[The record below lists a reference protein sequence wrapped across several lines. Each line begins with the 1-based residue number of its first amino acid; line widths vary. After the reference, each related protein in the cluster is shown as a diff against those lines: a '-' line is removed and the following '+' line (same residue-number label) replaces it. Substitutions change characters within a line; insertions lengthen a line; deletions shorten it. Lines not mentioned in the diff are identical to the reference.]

1 MKHKEEITAKVLAN
15 LKFESLNPIQNAM
28 ISSDLKSSQIVL
40 LAPTGSGK
48 TVAFLLPLLHQ
59 LNAKADGVQAL
70 ILVPSRELALQIE
83 QVFRSMSSGFKVNC
97 CYGGHA
103 MKTERNNFS
112 EPPAVLIGTPGRIAA
127 HLRRGSF
134 DPESIHLLVLDEF
147 DKSLE
152 MGFSD
157 EMSAIIGRLPNIKKR
172 ILTSA
177 TQAIEIPDFAGVKN
191 PVTLNFLSEESRPNI
206 SVKAVRAK
214 ENDKL
219 GILIQ
224 LICYLGHEP
233 TLVFCNH
240 REAVDRISE
249 ILTDEGVVHD
259 TFHGGLEQDERER
272 ALLKFRNGSHQI
284 LITTDL
290 AARGLDIPEIKNIIH
305 YQGATTEEAFIHR
318 NGRTARMNTEG
329 TSWLV
334 LAEKE
339 SVPEFLPV
347 TPEFID
353 LPDEVAIP
361 EPPQWITLFIGAGKK
376 DKISKTDIVG
386 FLIQKGDL
394 QKEEI
399 GLISILDNASFVA
412 INRVKARH
420 TLAAIKNEK
429 VKNQKVRI
437 AISN

>member
-1 MKHKEEITAKVLAN
+1 MKQKEDITAKVLEN
-15 LKFESLNPIQNAM
+15 LKFGSLNEIQSAM
-28 ISSDLKSSQIVL
+28 ISNELKANNIVL

-48 TVAFLLPLLHQ
+48 TVAFLLPLLHH
-59 LNAKADGVQAL
+59 LNAKTTGVQAL
-70 ILVPSRELALQIE
+70 ILTPSRELSLQIE
-83 QVFRSMSSGFKVNC
+83 QVFRTMGSGFKVNC
-97 CYGGHA
+97 CYGGHP

-127 HLRRGSF
+127 HLRRSSF
-134 DPESIHLLVLDEF
+134 DPESVHLLVLDEF

-152 MGFSD
+152 LGFSD
-157 EMSAIIGRLPNIKKR
+157 EMSYIIGQLPRIKKR

-177 TQAIEIPDFAGVKN
+177 TQAIEIPEFSGVKN
-191 PVTLNFLSEESRPNI
+191 PVTLNYLTEENRPNI
-206 SVKAVRAK
+206 VIKAVRAK

-219 GILIQ
+219 DILIQ
-224 LICYLGHEP
+224 LVCHLGHEP

-249 ILTDEGVVHD
+249 ILTEEEVVHD

-290 AARGLDIPEIKNIIH
+290 ASRGLDIPEIKNIIH
-305 YQGATTEEAFIHR
+305 YQGANSEEAFIHR
-318 NGRTARMNTEG
+318 NGRTARMNDHG
-329 TSWLV
+329 TAWLV

-339 SVPEFLPV
+339 PIPDFLSIPPDFIKLPEQIRL
-347 TPEFID
+347 
-353 LPDEVAIP
+353 P
-361 EPPQWITLFIGAGKK
+361 EPPQWITLYIGAGKK

-386 FLIQKGDL
+386 FLIQKGNL

-399 GLISILDNASFVA
+399 GLITILDNAAFVA
-412 INRVKARH
+412 INRGKARR
-420 TLAAIKNEK
+420 TLASLKDEK

-437 AISN
+437 AISE

>member
-1 MKHKEEITAKVLAN
+1 MKQKEDITAKVLEN
-15 LKFESLNPIQNAM
+15 LKFESLNAIQSAM
-28 ISSDLKSSQIVL
+28 ISSELKANNIVL

-48 TVAFLLPLLHQ
+48 TVAFLLPLLHH
-59 LNAKADGVQAL
+59 LDPKTTGVQAL
-70 ILVPSRELALQIE
+70 ILTPSRELSLQIE
-83 QVFRSMSSGFKVNC
+83 QVFRSMGTGFKVNC
-97 CYGGHA
+97 CYGGHP

-152 MGFSD
+152 LGFSD
-157 EMSAIIGRLPNIKKR
+157 EMSYIIGQLPKIKKR

-177 TQAIEIPDFAGVKN
+177 TKAIEIPVFSGVKN
-191 PVTLNFLSEESRPNI
+191 PVTLNFLTDENRPNI
-206 SVKAVRAK
+206 EMKGVRAK

-219 GILIQ
+219 EILIQ
-224 LICYLGHEP
+224 LICHLGHEP

-249 ILTDEGVVHD
+249 ILTEEKVVHD

-290 AARGLDIPEIKNIIH
+290 ASRGLDIPEIKNIIH

-318 NGRTARMNTEG
+318 NGRTARMNAGG
-329 TSWLV
+329 TAWLV

-339 SVPEFLPV
+339 AIPAFLSI
-347 TPEFID
+347 TPAFIE
-353 LPDEVAIP
+353 LPDKIRLP
-361 EPPQWITLFIGAGKK
+361 EPPQWITLYIGAGKK

-386 FLIQKGDL
+386 FLIQKGKL
-394 QKEEI
+394 LKEEI
-399 GLISILDNASFVA
+399 GLITILDNASFVA
-412 INRVKARH
+412 INRVKARQ
-420 TLAAIKNEK
+420 TIVALKDEK
-429 VKNQKVRI
+429 IKNQKVRI

>member
-97 CYGGHA
+97 CYGGHV

-134 DPESIHLLVLDEF
+134 DPESIHILVLDEF

-157 EMSAIIGRLPNIKKR
+157 EMSAIIGQLPNIKKR

-177 TQAIEIPDFAGVKN
+177 TQAIEIPDFAGVRN
-191 PVTLNFLSEESRPNI
+191 PVTLNFLSEENRPNI

-224 LICYLGHEP
+224 LICFLGHEP

-290 AARGLDIPEIKNIIH
+290 ASRGLDIPEIRNIIH

-347 TPEFID
+347 IPELID

-361 EPPQWITLFIGAGKK
+361 EPPQWITLFIGAG
-376 DKISKTDIVG
+376 
-386 FLIQKGDL
+386 
-394 QKEEI
+394 
-399 GLISILDNASFVA
+399 
-412 INRVKARH
+412 
-420 TLAAIKNEK
+420 EK
-429 VKNQKVRI
+429 R
-437 AISN
+437 

>member
-1 MKHKEEITAKVLAN
+1 MKQKEDITAKVLEN
-15 LKFESLNPIQNAM
+15 LKFESLNAIQSAM
-28 ISSDLKSSQIVL
+28 ISSDLKANNIVL

-48 TVAFLLPLLHQ
+48 TVAFLLPLLHH
-59 LNAKADGVQAL
+59 LNAKDTGVQAL
-70 ILVPSRELALQIE
+70 ILTPSRELSLQIE
-83 QVFRSMSSGFKVNC
+83 QVFRSMGSGFKVNC
-97 CYGGHA
+97 CYGGHP

-112 EPPAVLIGTPGRIAA
+112 EPPVVLIGTPGRIAA

-134 DPESIHLLVLDEF
+134 DAESVHLLVLDEF

-152 MGFSD
+152 LGFSD
-157 EMSAIIGRLPNIKKR
+157 EMSYIIGQLPKIKKR

-177 TQAIEIPDFAGVKN
+177 TQAIEIPEFSGVKN
-191 PVTLNFLSEESRPNI
+191 PVTLNFLTEENRPNI
-206 SVKAVRAK
+206 VIKAVRAK

-224 LICYLGHEP
+224 LVCHLGHEP

-249 ILTDEGVVHD
+249 ILTEEKVVHD

-290 AARGLDIPEIKNIIH
+290 ASRGLDIPEIKNIIH

-318 NGRTARMNTEG
+318 NGRTARMNAEG
-329 TSWLV
+329 TAWLV

-339 SVPEFLPV
+339 SVPDFLTI
-347 TPEFID
+347 TPTFVE
-353 LPDEVAIP
+353 LPEKIRLP
-361 EPPQWITLFIGAGKK
+361 EPPQWITLYIGAGKK

-386 FLIQKGDL
+386 FLIQKGNL

-399 GLISILDNASFVA
+399 GLITVLDNASFVA
-412 INRVKARH
+412 INRAKAH
-420 TLAAIKNEK
+420 QTVALIKDEK

-437 AISN
+437 AISE